1 MNART
6 IAEEI
11 VTRTRAGINRVYKP
25 VRVDLGIREYDA
37 LRSIYT
43 KSSPNTEPHVLGL
56 PVHPSPSVS
65 LVKVRGR
72 RVNTGSGRSKNKPK
86 Q

>member
-6 IAEEI
+6 IGEEI

-43 KSSPNTEPHVLGL
+43 KSSPNTRPHILGL
-56 PVHPSPSVS
+56 PVHASPSCS
-65 LVKVRGR
+65 LVKVRGQR
-72 RVNTGSGRSKNKPK
+72 IDVGSGRSKNKPK
-86 Q
+86 A